1 MTTATEEAG
10 AFGRALLAETKRR
23 LFRDSQPRIHRC
35 LAQLTE
41 EEIWFRPN
49 AETVSVGNLVLHLLG
64 NVRQQLLSGLC
75 GAPDRR
81 RRQTEFDE
89 RGPIPAAE
97 LLRRLDELMAEVDQ
111 ALDGVD
117 PQSLLTVRKVQG
129 YEESGLSIVV
139 HVIEHFSY
147 HVGQMTYF
155 VKSRKAVDMGYYA
168 GIDLNVT
175 S

>member
-1 MTTATEEAG
+1 VTTATEEAG
-10 AFGRALLAETKRR
+10 AFGRALITESKRR
-23 LFRDSQPRIHRC
+23 LFHDSTPRIHRC
-35 LAQLTE
+35 LGQLTE

-64 NVRQQLLSGLC
+64 NVRQNILSGLC
-75 GAPDRR
+75 GAPDHR

-89 RGPIPAAE
+89 PGPIPTPE

-111 ALDGVD
+111 ALDRVD

-129 YEESGLSIVV
+129 FDESGLSILV

-147 HVGQMTYF
+147 HVGQISYF
-155 VKSRKAVDMGYYA
+155 VKSKKAVDLKYYE
-168 GIDLNVT
+168 GVDLDVT

>member
-1 MTTATEEAG
+1 VTTATEEAG